1 MQKSLTLPLACP
13 DISSLL
19 VLSIIQL
26 VLSSEHAPQS
36 HQNKPW
42 ILTHPHDIVESPG
55 IQDST
60 GEVKSVE
67 GFSQGAVTMTL
78 KRKNTLGHVLADLSP
93 DSTRP
98 DPEQLDLAKLMGTNH
113 GSKLTARR
121 GRPGSRWAAL
131 TDIKSG
137 HSPMQIMAASQERPM
152 LCSWPMNLL
161 VRMSHTFLGFNI

>member
-1 MQKSLTLPLACP
+1 MNYFMQKSLTLPLACP

-78 KRKNTLGHVLADLSP
+78 KRKNTPGHVLADLSP

-98 DPEQLDLAKLMGTNH
+98 GPEQLDLAKLMGTNH
-113 GSKLTARR
+113 GSKLTARG
-121 GRPGSRWAAL
+121 GRPGS
-131 TDIKSG
+131 
-137 HSPMQIMAASQERPM
+137 
-152 LCSWPMNLL
+152 C
-161 VRMSHTFLGFNI
+161 